1 MAISPRN
8 TKKLFACLG
17 VAAATAAL
25 GAGYSA
31 VAGGLPLY
39 GAVAGLFIGLLLA
52 TFELF
57 FVQTPA
63 GAWLRRLPLALFIVI
78 ATLVWALLIGFS
90 VYVAAPYLL
99 AIEVFPLEL
108 DSRDASALTFSFGLA
123 LLLTFFLRIQSL
135 IGGRVL
141 FNFLMGRYHQ
151 PAREERV
158 FMFLDIA
165 NSTRLSEQF
174 GDVKIQA
181 LIGRFFFDIA
191 RPIAE
196 HDGETYRYIGDEV
209 VVSWPMAKAIEDA
222 RCVRCVFDV
231 QGRVGEPLRH
241 LPLWVLVL
249 ISTIVWILSIVAG
262 ILIITPTVLNTEAY
276 PEWYEQSTF
285 LQDATFFLA
294 AALLVYFGDTINTT
308 ARLRGLAKKIQRG
321 LVISAALLEHMRL
334 PDGVRAEDMGAF
346 ELSGKAE
353 ATRVYAVHGATS

>member
-141 FNFLMGRYHQ
+141 FNFLVGRYNE
-151 PAREERV
+151 PTREERV

-165 NSTRLSEQF
+165 DSTRLSEQF

-196 HDGETYRYIGDEV
+196 HGGETYRYIGDEV
-209 VVSWPMAKAIEDA
+209 VVSWPMAKAVEDA
-222 RCVRCVFDV
+222 HCVRCVFDV
-231 QGRVGEPLRH
+231 QDLLDDHSEEYRQLFGVVPRFRVGMHGGPVVIGEVGDSRRA
-241 LPLWVLVL
+241 
-249 ISTIVWILSIVAG
+249 I
-262 ILIITPTVLNTEAY
+262 
-276 PEWYEQSTF
+276 
-285 LQDATFFLA
+285 
-294 AALLVYFGDTINTT
+294 VYFGETVSRAVALQGACKRVDHDFLVSADLMDKLTIGKEYSS
-308 ARLRGLAKKIQRG
+308 RFLGP
-321 LVISAALLEHMRL
+321 LEL
-334 PDGVRAEDMGAF
+334 FPDGTMVDAYA
-346 ELSGKAE
+346 LSRKAPGRGRQ
-353 ATRVYAVHGATS
+353 AD

>member
-1 MAISPRN
+1 MAFSPRN

-31 VAGGLPLY
+31 VAGGLPLF

-78 ATLVWALLIGFS
+78 ATLIWALLIGFS
-90 VYVAAPYLL
+90 IYVATPYLL
-99 AIEVFPLEL
+99 AIEVFPVEL
-108 DSRDASALTFSFGLA
+108 DSREARGVIFSFGLA
-123 LLLTFFLRIQSL
+123 FLLTFFLRIQSL

-165 NSTRLSEQF
+165 DSTRLSEQF

-196 HDGETYRYIGDEV
+196 HGGETYRYIGDEV
-209 VVSWPMAKAIEDA
+209 VVSWPMAKAVEGA
-222 RCVRCVFDV
+222 RCLRCVFDV
-231 QGRVGEPLRH
+231 QDLLDQHSEEYRQLFGVVPRFRVGMHGGPVVIGEVGDSRRAMVYIGETVSRAVALQGACKRVGHDFLVSADLMGRLTIGKGFSRSFLGPLK
-241 LPLWVLVL
+241 L
-249 ISTIVWILSIVAG
+249 
-262 ILIITPTVLNTEAY
+262 
-276 PEWYEQSTF
+276 F
-285 LQDATFFLA
+285 
-294 AALLVYFGDTINTT
+294 
-308 ARLRGLAKKIQRG
+308 
-321 LVISAALLEHMRL
+321 
-334 PDGVRAEDMGAF
+334 PDGTTVDAF
-346 ELSGKAE
+346 ALSRE
-353 ATRVYAVHGATS
+353 A

>member
-8 TKKLFACLG
+8 SNKLFAGLG

-25 GAGYSA
+25 GAGYST
-31 VAGGLPLY
+31 VAGGLPLF

-63 GAWLRRLPLALFIVI
+63 GAWLRRLPLVLFIVI
-78 ATLVWALLIGFS
+78 ATLIWALLIGFS
-90 VYVAAPYLL
+90 IYVATPYLL

-108 DSRDASALTFSFGLA
+108 DSRDAGALTFSFGLA
-123 LLLTFFLRIQSL
+123 FLLTFFLRIQSL

-141 FNFLMGRYHQ
+141 FNFLMGRYHH

-165 NSTRLSEQF
+165 DSTRLSEQF

-196 HDGETYRYIGDEV
+196 HGGETYRYIGDEV
-209 VVSWPMAKAIEDA
+209 VVSWPMAKAVEGA
-222 RCVRCVFDV
+222 RCLHCVFDV
-231 QGRVGEPLRH
+231 QDLLDQHSEEYRQLFGVVPRFRVGMHGGPVVIGEVGDSRRA
-241 LPLWVLVL
+241 
-249 ISTIVWILSIVAG
+249 I
-262 ILIITPTVLNTEAY
+262 
-276 PEWYEQSTF
+276 
-285 LQDATFFLA
+285 
-294 AALLVYFGDTINTT
+294 VYFGETVSRAVALQGACKRVGHDFLVSADLMGRLTIGKGFSSSF
-308 ARLRGLAKKIQRG
+308 LGPLK
-321 LVISAALLEHMRL
+321 LF
-334 PDGVRAEDMGAF
+334 PDGTTVDAF
-346 ELSGKAE
+346 ALSRE
-353 ATRVYAVHGATS
+353 A